1 MRPRSIMHTIGATR
15 CVYHNSI
22 KPYQA
27 PRESLPTSDIQR
39 LSLAIAAK
47 ADTQDI
53 RRQRLT
59 CALEV
64 AHLLLQELKG

>member
-1 MRPRSIMHTIGATR
+1 MRPRSILHTIDATH

-27 PRESLPTSDIQR
+27 PGEPLPASDIQR
-39 LSLAIAAK
+39 LSMAIAAK

-53 RRQRLT
+53 QRQRLT
-59 CALEV
+59 CALQV

>member
-1 MRPRSIMHTIGATR
+1 MRPRSILHTIGATH

-27 PRESLPTSDIQR
+27 PGEPLPTSDIQR
-39 LSLAIAAK
+39 LTLAIAAK
-47 ADTQDI
+47 SDTQDI
-53 RRQRLT
+53 QRQRLT
-59 CALEV
+59 CALQV

>member
-1 MRPRSIMHTIGATR
+1 MHPRSILHTIGATR

-27 PRESLPTSDIQR
+27 PGESLPSSDIQR
-39 LSLAIAAK
+39 LSMAIAAK

-53 RRQRLT
+53 QRQRLT
-59 CALEV
+59 CALQV

>member
-1 MRPRSIMHTIGATR
+1 MRPRSVMHTIGATR

-27 PRESLPTSDIQR
+27 PGVPLPSSDIQ
-39 LSLAIAAK
+39 
-47 ADTQDI
+47 
-53 RRQRLT
+53 RQRLT